1 MLGFLAVAVSSAA
14 AFADVSKDGS
24 GVGSVA
30 RSNANSPC
38 ATVAALGDPNNV
50 AERVSGYELWGMRP
64 KRIAVVNP
72 VLGEDPGATLDLS
85 GEWEFAQT
93 GNRPMRYAFWN
104 RFQERKDWGKT
115 RKIRLPGL
123 LETQGI
129 GEPGTS
135 EPWDCTW
142 DCSPKPLRHVFHGVG
157 WMRRTVEIP
166 SAWAG
171 KRIWL
176 KIGDVAS
183 QAWIWVN
190 DRQVAWHENYCGTYK
205 YEITDIVTPG
215 KPAKI
220 VIEVSN
226 RVAKR
231 GGARNSMNK
240 WTGIQR
246 ALTLEATPE
255 TFIDDAWAR
264 VDFDRREAEVHVNVF
279 GKEARAGLKVRAAVE
294 GEVAESTVVGGH

>member
-1 MLGFLAVAVSSAA
+1 
-14 AFADVSKDGS
+14 
-24 GVGSVA
+24 
-30 RSNANSPC
+30 
-38 ATVAALGDPNNV
+38 
-50 AERVSGYELWGMRP
+50 MRP

-72 VLGEDPGATLDLS
+72 VLGEDPATTLDLS
-85 GEWEFAQT
+85 GEWEFTSTKWTPA
-93 GNRPMRYAFWN
+93 RYSFWN

-176 KIGDVAS
+176 KIGDVTS
-183 QAWIWVN
+183 QAWFWVN
-190 DRQVAWHENYCGTYK
+190 DKQVAWHENYCGTYK
-205 YEITDIVTPG
+205 YDITDLVTPG
-215 KPAKI
+215 QPAKI
-220 VIEVSN
+220 VIEVTN
-226 RVAKR
+226 QMAKR
-231 GGARNSMNK
+231 GGTRNSMNK

-264 VDFDRREAEVHVNVF
+264 GDFDAKCAEVHVNVS
-279 GKEARAGLKVRAAVE
+279 RAAAGRPPYQIRVSVE
-294 GEVAESTVVGGH
+294 GETAEAEVAEGDNVVRLSLPDFRPWSPESPNLYTAKVELVSADGKVLQTRRERFGVRKFEVRGR